1 MLISLY
7 TLYSYLEVMEE
18 FDLVTSAFYR
28 QIAQE
33 VLASPEIDLSIRQA
47 IAERLNLA
55 NQILARKSLENED
68 SY

>member
-7 TLYSYLEVMEE
+7 TLYNYLEIMDE
-18 FDLVTSAFYR
+18 FDLATSALYR
-28 QIAQE
+28 QMAQE

-55 NQILARKSLENED
+55 NQTLARKSLESED